1 MTAPKLSLEN
11 VVKAFG
17 PKKVLNGVSLDV
29 APGRSLVIIGG
40 SGVGKSVTIKC
51 AIGLLRPDSGVV
63 RVDGE
68 DVTRAS
74 GARLSEIRAKF
85 GMLFQGAALFD
96 SLTIWE
102 NVAFRLL
109 YADRVSRQDARE
121 RAIETMRKVRLAPE
135 TANLRPVELSGGMQ
149 KRAGLARAIITKP
162 DLIFFDE
169 PTTGLD
175 PITADAIN
183 ELIVEMVKD
192 LGCAAVPVHDPET
205 RRIRGVIDSTGDER
219 AVDPHALPL
228 MEATAAAA
236 EAELLVMRLRQRA
249 AAADAS
255 SAPVSI
261 PLGSP
266 ASRGASAARGVAARA
281 QARARAG
288 ARSRARTTRT
298 SAVLHV
304 LGRDT
309 GDLELPDGG
318 SLELSARHA
327 EIVTLLAWRREGL
340 AADLLTDLVYGENGS
355 SVTRRAEIVRLRRAL
370 EPAGIELASRPY
382 RLGGVVELDLHR
394 VVSLLDRGAHRV
406 ALAGYGGGPLPG
418 SDAPGILEIRADVGV
433 RMREALLAAASP
445 DVLLAYAATRE
456 GADDVDVLR
465 ELLRVLPPRS
475 PRRAALVA
483 RLEQLE
489 RSER

>member
-1 MTAPKLSLEN
+1 MDSSQWLALPERRPVARPRAVVVESWDRARQRHLDPERLLPALE
-11 VVKAFG
+11 VAEDSIVDVRTGHPLAA
-17 PKKVLNGVSLDV
+17 VLPVIRRLLVNDAEGSGLLVAVGDEHGRLLWVEGDPDARRRAEEMRFVAGAGWAEDRVGTS
-29 APGRSLVIIGG
+29 APGTALALDHGIQIHDDEHFNRLVHGW
-40 SGVGKSVTIKC
+40 SCT
-51 AIGLLRPDSGVV
+51 
-63 RVDGE
+63 
-68 DVTRAS
+68 
-74 GARLSEIRAKF
+74 
-85 GMLFQGAALFD
+85 
-96 SLTIWE
+96 
-102 NVAFRLL
+102 
-109 YADRVSRQDARE
+109 
-121 RAIETMRKVRLAPE
+121 
-135 TANLRPVELSGGMQ
+135 
-149 KRAGLARAIITKP
+149 
-162 DLIFFDE
+162 
-169 PTTGLD
+169 
-175 PITADAIN
+175 
-183 ELIVEMVKD
+183 
-192 LGCAAVPVHDPET
+192 AVPVHDPET
-205 RRIRGVIDSTGDER
+205 RRILGVIDITGDER

-327 EIVTLLAWRREGL
+327 EIVTLLAWHREGL

-355 SVTRRAEIVRLRRAL
+355 SVTLRAEIVRLRRAL